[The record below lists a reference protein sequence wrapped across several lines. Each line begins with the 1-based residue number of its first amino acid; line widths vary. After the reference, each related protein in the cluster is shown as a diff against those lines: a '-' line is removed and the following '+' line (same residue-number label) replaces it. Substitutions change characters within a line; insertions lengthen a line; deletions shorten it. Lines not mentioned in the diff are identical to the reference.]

1 MQNAH
6 DKNVLAD
13 DAIDHDVNAERMKSH
28 GRREFVAFSRGAR
41 IGGEEFEY
49 SFEAGVVLFRCA
61 SPNSAAPRTK
71 IAATSSA
78 AALVSR

>member
-1 MQNAH
+1 MQDTH
-6 DKNVLAD
+6 DQNLLAD
-13 DAIDHDVNAERMKSH
+13 DPIDHDVHAERMNSH
-28 GRREFVAFSRGAR
+28 GRREFVALSRGAR
-41 IGGEEFEY
+41 IGGKKFEY